1 MPRLIRV
8 AHSTLSA
15 LATLAALAAA
25 PAAQA
30 VIIHSGPV
38 NLAIP
43 NTTAGLYVN
52 VVNGTS
58 YSGPDTFPALPGPG
72 ANYDFNVFG
81 SSTWSLFSSATAG
94 QSAPALPGTSR
105 GYVAATAAGAASS
118 LSFGALISNG
128 SVFNT
133 GTPSGSVLTTGAP
146 AIFGFRFRNEGSDLS
161 SAADDT
167 VHFGWARVI
176 LTAGVPGTLVDYA
189 FESTPLLGI
198 QAGVVPEPG
207 SWALMAGGLLGVACW
222 LRRRNRTA

>member
-15 LATLAALAAA
+15 LAALAALVAA

-30 VIIHSGPV
+30 LIVYSGTV

-43 NTTAGLYVN
+43 NTAAGLYVN
-52 VVNGTS
+52 VINGTT

-81 SSTWSLFSSATAG
+81 SATWSLFSPGLAG
-94 QSAPALPGTSR
+94 QSAPVLPVTSL
-105 GYVAATAAGAASS
+105 GYVAATAAGAASA
-118 LSFGALISNG
+118 LSFGTLISNA

-133 GTPSGSVLTTGAP
+133 GTPSGSALTTGAP

-161 SAADDT
+161 SATDDT
-167 VHFGWARVI
+167 VHFGWARVVF
-176 LTAGVPGTLVDYA
+176 TAGVPGTLVDYA

-222 LRRRNRTA
+222 LRRRNRAA